1 MFPII
6 NHIKR
11 PLRWIRRFRKRR
23 GYGIHSPF
31 AFQWVTGVIYEAGEY
46 YAYKDLARQY
56 KVSNHHI
63 RLKDLQLLFR
73 ITNAHNPQATL
84 AIGRGKDFEQACKY
98 MNAAHQMVFQTYNCL
113 KDYKHCNTT
122 SRFELIYIEEKLQA
136 EHVAL
141 LQNLSHNRLLIVVR
155 QPRRNAHVKE
165 AWQSLCNHP
174 WVRQSFD
181 LYDFGLCFCEERLN
195 KEHFVINYY

>member
-31 AFQWVTGVIYEAGEY
+31 AFQWVTGVIYEKGEY
-46 YAYKDLARQY
+46 YAYKDLA
-56 KVSNHHI
+56 KAFKASNHHV

-73 ITNAHNPQATL
+73 ITNAHNPKATL
-84 AIGRGKDFEQACKY
+84 AIGRGNDFEQACRY
-98 MNAAHQMVFQTYNCL
+98 MKAAHQMEFQVYNGL
-113 KDYKHCNTT
+113 KDYKENEPNST
-122 SRFELIYIEEKLQA
+122 FEQIYIEEHLRP
-136 EHVAL
+136 EHLTL
-141 LQNLSHNRLLIVVR
+141 LQRLAHNRLLIIIR
-155 QPRRNAHVKE
+155 QPRHNKPVKDT
-165 AWQSLCNHP
+165 WLQLYKHP

-181 LYDFGLCFCEERLN
+181 LHDYGVCFCEERLN